1 MGTFNNLEEAK
12 ELTLLT
18 MYENLSTLEFGS
30 EEYLSAAQSIAQLEK
45 GFTEQYKA
53 DSDYAGK
60 VKAAEI
66 DADLK
71 KELAEIDAETKAKIA
86 EKELDLKTDISN
98 KEYQTKIEAA
108 KIEAKVKQSI
118 ADKEMKVKK
127 EMSAAEVEMNEKNQQ
142 KEVVLKTIE
151 TGAKVLI
158 VSAQLIVFMEELS
171 KSRKFEETGVEVC
184 SAFKKVWGT
193 FKPLNM

>member
-12 ELTLLT
+12 EVTLLQ

-30 EEYLSAAQSIAQLEK
+30 EEYLSAAQAIAQLEK
-45 GFTEQYKA
+45 SLTEQYKA

-66 DADLK
+66 DAELK

-86 EKELDLKTDISN
+86 EKEVDLKTDISN
-98 KEYQTKIEAA
+98 KECQTKIEAA
-108 KIEAKVKQSI
+108 KIEAQVKQSI
-118 ADKEMKVKK
+118 ADKDIKVKK
-127 EMSAAEVEMNEKNQQ
+127 ELSAAEVKMNDQNHQ
-142 KEVVLKTIE
+142 KEILLKTIE

-171 KSRKFEETGVEVC
+171 KSRKFEETGVEVT
-184 SAFKKVWGT
+184 SAFKKLWGS
-193 FKPLNM
+193 FKPFSM